1 MPGVDGASW
10 CVVVGQFRMDEE
22 GLRLVPLSA
31 RQPSPSISPSVL
43 SASVKSTLPSQLY
56 RVPLFPASS
65 TLSSPSRF
73 SRESSIVS
81 KFPRASPAHND
92 RNKNAAHRSAL
103 FKDRACRFSIS
114 LLSSF
119 SFSLLLFHERANRRV
134 LPATLFTPGMNLRR
148 SEADTAGVLTALSRI
163 TCPTPFVR

>member
-1 MPGVDGASW
+1 
-10 CVVVGQFRMDEE
+10 MDEE

-119 SFSLLLFHERANRRV
+119 SFSLLLFHESARAARHPFYAGDELASQRGGYGDRIDCFIADYV
-134 LPATLFTPGMNLRR
+134 SYAFCPVILSKWTPGIAIL
-148 SEADTAGVLTALSRI
+148 ADSAPRG
-163 TCPTPFVR
+163 